1 MLNRIEQDLKESLK
15 QREAGKIRLN
25 VLRMVKAAIKNA
37 EIEKGRSLTDDEI
50 IGVIQKEIKARKEV
64 LPSYEKA
71 GRTEEVAKIQEEIK
85 ILESYLPAQLSETEL
100 EEIIKVTMGEVGASK
115 PSDMGKL
122 MPAVLAKV
130 KGRADGKVV
139 AELAKKLLAN

>member
-15 QREAGKIRLN
+15 QRATVRLN

-50 IGVIQKEIKARKEV
+50 VGIIQKEIKSRKEV
-64 LPSYEKA
+64 LPNYEKA
-71 GRTEEVAKIQEEIK
+71 ERTEDVAKIQEEIK

-100 EEIIKVTMGEVGASK
+100 EEIIKVIMEEVGASK

-139 AELAKKLLAN
+139 AELVKKLLAK

>member
-15 QREAGKIRLN
+15 QRATVRLN

-50 IGVIQKEIKARKEV
+50 VGIIQKEIKSRKEV
-64 LPSYEKA
+64 LPNYEKA
-71 GRTEEVAKIQEEIK
+71 ERTEDVAKIQEEIK

-100 EEIIKVTMGEVGASK
+100 EEIIKVTMEEVGASK

-139 AELAKKLLAN
+139 AELVKKLLAK